1 MGKRVVALTVILAIA
16 WGGLALALTNDT
28 APKLGL
34 DLQGGTS
41 VILRAPESTDS
52 DVLTKAV
59 EVMRSRIE
67 AIGGVQEP
75 EIQVSGDRNVLIQLP
90 GVTNQEQALSVIGQT
105 GQLSFRPVLD
115 ERGPG
120 DAFSDFFDS
129 STTTVPPSDSSST
142 TTTPTTTTTTIPGTD
157 ADTGLTVEDDPQGPA
172 WLASYQEDGTLDEVL
187 LVDGTTLMG
196 EQIEEA
202 LPYFDPTENQWVVQL
217 GLDSAGADSFET
229 MTKAAAIDPDT
240 GITRPLYVDPQRRI
254 AIVLD
259 GEIMSAPWV
268 TPDEGIAGG
277 TAIISVGS
285 QEEAQDLA
293 VILRY
298 GSLPISFERLDV
310 KKVSATLGSDSL
322 QGGLIAGIGGLIL
335 VAIAVVFYYRVLG
348 FVTIFGI
355 TVFGSILIATIGLLG
370 RVQGLTLT
378 LSGVTGIIVSIGI
391 TADSYIVY
399 FERIKEEIREGRP
412 LLLAVDEGFSRAF
425 RTILTAD
432 TVSIMGAFLLY
443 ALAIGPVKGFALSL
457 GIATVIDVIVAYYF
471 TRNAVGILAR
481 GRFGEGGWFS
491 IRGASGIAVEGS
503 SS

>member
-1 MGKRVVALTVILAIA
+1 MPRRVVALVVILAIA
-16 WGGLALALTNDT
+16 WGGVALALATDT
-28 APKLGL
+28 APRLGL

-41 VILRAPESTDS
+41 VILRAPESTDEE
-52 DVLTKAV
+52 VLNRAV
-59 EVMRSRIE
+59 ETMRRRIE

-105 GQLSFRPVLD
+105 GQLSFRRVLG
-115 ERGPG
+115 ERGFEDPFADPAEDG
-120 DAFSDFFDS
+120 DFPA
-129 STTTVPPSDSSST
+129 VEL
-142 TTTPTTTTTTIPGTD
+142 PGTD
-157 ADTGLTVEDDPQGPA
+157 PDSGLTIEDDPLEPA
-172 WLASYQEDGTLDEVL
+172 WLASYVEDGTVDEVL

-196 EQIEEA
+196 DQIDEA
-202 LPYFDPTENQWVVQL
+202 LPYFDPTENRWVVQL
-217 GLDSAGADSFET
+217 GLDSTGASAFEA
-229 MTKAAAIDPDT
+229 MTREAAQYA
-240 GITRPLYVDPQRRI
+240 LYVDPQRRI

-268 TPDEGIAGG
+268 TPDEGISGG

-285 QEEAQDLA
+285 QEEAQDLS
-293 VILRY
+293 VVLRY

-310 KKVSATLGSDSL
+310 KKVSATLGADSL
-322 QGGLIAGIGGLIL
+322 QGGLMAGIGGLIL
-335 VAIAVVFYYRVLG
+335 VAFAVVFYYRILGLVTVL
-348 FVTIFGI
+348 GI
-355 TVFGSILIATIGLLG
+355 TVFGSILIAVIGLLG
-370 RVQGLTLT
+370 RWPGVTLT

-399 FERIKEEIREGRP
+399 YERIKEEIREGRP
-412 LLLAVDEGFSRAF
+412 LVLAVDEGFSRAF

-457 GIATVIDVIVAYYF
+457 LIATFIDIIVAYLF

-481 GRFGEGGWFS
+481 TRFGEGGWLS
-491 IRGASGIAVEGS
+491 IRGASGVSLEGS
-503 SS
+503 TA

>member
-1 MGKRVVALTVILAIA
+1 MSKRVISLVVILAIA
-16 WGGLALALTNDT
+16 WGGLALALTNDM

-41 VILRAPESTDS
+41 VILRAPESTDE
-52 DVLTKAV
+52 DVLNKAV
-59 EVMRSRIE
+59 ETMRSRIE

-105 GQLSFRPVLD
+105 GQLSFRRVLA
-115 ERGPG
+115 ERGFEDPFADPSNEGEDTASTSDLPG
-120 DAFSDFFDS
+120 LD
-129 STTTVPPSDSSST
+129 PE
-142 TTTPTTTTTTIPGTD
+142 
-157 ADTGLTVEDDPQGPA
+157 TGLTIDDDPTQPA
-172 WLASYQEDGTLDEVL
+172 WLASYLEDGTLSEVL
-187 LVDGTTLMG
+187 QVDGTSLMG
-196 EQIEEA
+196 EQVDEA
-202 LPYFDPTENQWVVQL
+202 LPYFDSTENRWVVQL
-217 GLDSAGADSFET
+217 GLDSAGAEAFET
-229 MTKAAAIDPDT
+229 MTREAAQF
-240 GITRPLYVDPQRRI
+240 GLYVDPQRRI

-268 TPDEGIAGG
+268 TPDEGISGG

-285 QEEAQDLA
+285 QEEAQDLS
-293 VILRY
+293 VVLRY

-322 QGGLIAGIGGLIL
+322 QGGLIAGVGGLIL

-348 FVTIFGI
+348 LVTVLGI
-355 TVFGSILIATIGLLG
+355 TVFGSLVIAAIGTLG

-378 LSGVTGIIVSIGI
+378 LSGVTGIIGSIGI

-457 GIATVIDVIVAYYF
+457 GLATLIDIFVAYYF

-481 GRFGEGGWFS
+481 SRFGEGGWFS
-491 IRGASGIAVEGS
+491 IRGATGVALEGGTS
-503 SS
+503 